1 MVMAEY
7 QFYKFDESWLDFL
20 LFVHIPKMLY
30 AFDNLYIYQ
39 DIKSVEVLGTST
51 LNINANITD
60 LNIIIRIFGILSV
73 CLFIGLYFYTALFE
87 PNYLIFKNPL
97 EKKEN

>member
-30 AFDNLYIYQ
+30 AFDNLYIYHIKFRETIITQ
-39 DIKSVEVLGTST
+39 FSSTMIKDILQAACDIVR
-51 LNINANITD
+51 
-60 LNIIIRIFGILSV
+60 IRLSY
-73 CLFIGLYFYTALFE
+73 IDSIHQSQE
-87 PNYLIFKNPL
+87 
-97 EKKEN
+97 